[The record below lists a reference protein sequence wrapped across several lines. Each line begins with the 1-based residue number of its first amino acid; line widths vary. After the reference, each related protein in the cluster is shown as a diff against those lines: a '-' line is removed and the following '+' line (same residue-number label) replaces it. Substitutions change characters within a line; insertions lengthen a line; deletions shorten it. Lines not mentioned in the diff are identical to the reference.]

1 MLKLNRESSKT
12 HRIGLFTAKSKVIF
26 LGQAEKP
33 KKGLIFNTERNG
45 I

>member
-1 MLKLNRESSKT
+1 KQQDTSNR
-12 HRIGLFTAKSKVIF
+12 IFTAKSKVIF
-26 LGQAEKP
+26 LGQAEKA